1 MTAINRNTFNTFAH
15 ATDASVAGGTVQPTT
30 YKRILVILDGSG
42 AAERAIAEAVKLAKA
57 NNAYVT
63 LVCCDGPG
71 MEAYVTSKGRELQ
84 QQGIQAHGYAAACT
98 DANGLVWLVESEKA
112 DAVVIAHKPVSRL
125 GRWLS
130 GDAAAALRARTKA
143 DIYDIEV

>member
-1 MTAINRNTFNTFAH
+1 MTAMSRNTFNTFAH

-84 QQGIQAHGYAAACT
+84 QQGIKAHGYAAACT

-112 DAVVIAHKPVSRL
+112 DAVILSQEPVSWL
-125 GRWLS
+125 GRLF
-130 GDAAAALRARTKA
+130 GADGVATLRARTTA
-143 DIYDIEV
+143 TIINL